1 MRRMTRTAAALLAA
15 LAALAAA
22 GCATIT
28 RGTLEALVI
37 ETDPAGATAN
47 LSNGTQCTTPCTV
60 LVKRRG
66 EIVVT
71 IEKAG
76 YDSVQAT
83 VISNVEG
90 AGATGMA
97 ANYFLGPVGIVGA
110 VVDSRGGAAH
120 SRQPNPLVVKLEPL
134 TRPERQIGVPAD
146 QGCAA
151 KIGRH
156 GESAV
161 PGAGPE
167 AGLQADRRM
176 EEDCT

>member
-1 MRRMTRTAAALLAA
+1 MRRIARTAAVL

-47 LSNGTQCTTPCTV
+47 LSNGTQCTTPCAV

-71 IEKAG
+71 VEKAG
-76 YDSVQAT
+76 YEPVQAT
-83 VISNVEG
+83 VTSSVEG

-97 ANYFLGPVGIVGA
+97 GNYFLGPVGIVGA

-146 QGCAA
+146 AAHSGCAA

-156 GESAV
+156 GKSGV

-167 AGLQADRRM
+167 ADRGM
-176 EEDCT
+176 QEDCT